1 MSGADHGEREA
12 PITVDRPADPAAG
25 PTVTTAVLLV
35 SRLRGGADPML
46 PVLGRPMIAHVLDRL
61 ADAGI
66 AKVRVLVD
74 PDDAGD
80 LALDDL
86 KAFLADDRR
95 MAIDILD
102 LEPGQ
107 PLATAVEDAADQP
120 DRPVLL
126 TTSDTLWLD
135 GPVPAVERMRREWGR
150 AAPDVL
156 FLMVAT
162 VRAHTPERRGDARIA
177 PDGALVPPEPGYVP
191 PYYFA
196 RVALVRPDRLD
207 AAAARARTFETL
219 ARPWIGAGR
228 GWAVVHDGLWFCL
241 AHEEGRQDAQS
252 MLGEGRIRWVLQ

>member
-1 MSGADHGEREA
+1 MSDADHLVREA
-12 PITVDRPADPAAG
+12 PITVDRPTDPAAG

-61 ADAGI
+61 AEAGI
-66 AKVRVLVD
+66 AQVQVLVD
-74 PDDAGD
+74 PEDTGD

-86 KAFLADDRR
+86 KALLAADRR

-102 LEPGQ
+102 LGPGQ
-107 PLATAVEDAADQP
+107 PLAAAVESAALQP

-135 GPVPAVERMRREWGR
+135 GPVPAIERMRREWGR
-150 AAPDVL
+150 AAPDAL

-162 VRAHTPERRGDARIA
+162 VRAHAPDRRGDARIA
-177 PDGALVPPEPGYVP
+177 PDGALVPPVPGYVP
-191 PYYFA
+191 PYFFA

-207 AAAARARTFETL
+207 AAAARARTFEAL
-219 ARPWIGAGR
+219 AQPWIGVGR

-241 AHEEGRQDAQS
+241 AHGEGREEAQA